1 MPKMLVVDDEKDI
14 RSVITRFAKVEGFDT
29 LEAGDGMEAIHIA
42 LSEDID
48 VIIMDIMMPR
58 LNGFTAYKEISEKK
72 HIPAIMLTAKG
83 EEYDKL
89 HGFELGID
97 DYVVKPFSPKEV
109 MARAK
114 AVLKRSGGGRPSPR
128 QERESFGGLDIDFS
142 GRSVASDGRKLL
154 LTPKEMDLLFC
165 LVRNKNLAMT
175 RDMILNHV
183 WGFDYC
189 GDDRVVD
196 AHIKMLRKSLG
207 KNRKYIVTLRSV
219 GYKFET

>member
-1 MPKMLVVDDEKDI
+1 MPRMLVADDEKDI
-14 RSVITRFAKVEGFDT
+14 RSVITRFAKVDGFDT
-29 LEAGDGMEAIHIA
+29 LEASDGMEAVSIA

-48 VIIMDIMMPR
+48 VIIMDIMMPG
-58 LNGFTAYKEISEKK
+58 LNGFSAYREISREK
-72 HIPAIMLTAKG
+72 HIPVIMLSARG

-109 MARAK
+109 MVRAK
-114 AVLKRSGGGRPSPR
+114 AVLKRSGGGPRPHM
-128 QERESFGGLDIDFS
+128 EKEKFGGLEIDYS
-142 GRSVASDGRKLL
+142 GRCVLSDGNKIT
-154 LTPKEMDLLFC
+154 LTPKELDLLFC
-165 LVRNKNLAMT
+165 LARNKNLAMT

-196 AHIKMLRKSLG
+196 AHVKMLRKSLG
-207 KNRKYIVTLRSV
+207 KYRRYVVTLRSV
-219 GYKFET
+219 GYKFEA